1 MIAGNRIINYLR
13 ISVTDRCNFRC
24 RYCIPSSPFTVIAH
38 EKIARYEEIL
48 RITRLGCEMGI
59 TKVRITGGE
68 PFVRK
73 GILGFLEELCAVK
86 SLKDISITTNG
97 SLLTREKIEQ
107 LISFGIKR
115 LNFSLDTLDPVRFS
129 DITGRD
135 RFQQVWDAI
144 FTAHE
149 LGISPVKIN
158 TVVLKG
164 FNDDEINKICALTLK
179 YPFHIRFIEYMPM
192 GDSAIGKDQQMLTT
206 EIHEQ
211 IESEFGTLVPVER
224 GINDGPAKKFQ
235 IRGAMGI
242 VGFITP
248 ISSHFCSECNR
259 LRLTSRG
266 TLRPCLLNNYER
278 DIINPLRNGATD
290 DELKQIILA
299 TLKKKPSF
307 HGLSNLSGPS
317 DPTNPTGPSGG
328 PIGKNIPISH
338 MTSIGG

>member
-1 MIAGNRIINYLR
+1 MNAGSRNINYLR

-24 RYCIPSSPFTVIAH
+24 RYCVPSTPFSVIAH
-38 EKIARYEEIL
+38 DKIARYEEIL
-48 RITRLGCEMGI
+48 KITRLACDLGI

-73 GILGFLEELCAVK
+73 GIFSFLEQLTAIDC
-86 SLKDISITTNG
+86 LKDISITTNAA
-97 SLLTREKIEQ
+97 LLNKKKIQQ
-107 LISFGIKR
+107 LIGLGIKR
-115 LNFSLDTLDPVRFS
+115 LNISLDTLTATNFEQ
-129 DITGRD
+129 ITGRN
-135 RFQQVWDAI
+135 RFEQVWASI
-144 FTAHE
+144 MAARE

-158 TVVLKG
+158 TVALRG
-164 FNDDEINKICALTLK
+164 FNDNEIETLAALTLD

-192 GDSAIGKDQQMLTT
+192 GDSAIEKGQQILTS
-206 EIHEQ
+206 EIKEK
-211 IESEFGTLVPVER
+211 IESRFGRLLPVKRTE
-224 GINDGPAKKFQ
+224 NDGPAKKYQ
-235 IRGAMGI
+235 IPGAKGI

-278 DIINPLRNGATD
+278 NIINPLRNGASD
-290 DELKQIILA
+290 AELKEIIID

-307 HGLSNLSGPS
+307 HGL
-317 DPTNPTGPSGG
+317 TEH
-328 PIGKNIPISH
+328 PIKGAPISH

>member
-1 MIAGNRIINYLR
+1 MIAGNRTINYLR

-24 RYCIPSSPFTVIAH
+24 RYCVPSSPFHVIEH

-48 RITRLGCEMGI
+48 RITRLACELGI

-73 GILGFLEELCAVK
+73 DIFLFLEKLCAIE

-97 SLLTREKIEQ
+97 SLLTNEKIKK

-115 LNFSLDTLDPVRFS
+115 LNFSLDTLDPAKFAE
-129 DITGRD
+129 ITGRD
-135 RFQQVWDAI
+135 RFHQVRNAI

-149 LGISPVKIN
+149 LGISPIKLNAVI
-158 TVVLKG
+158 LRG
-164 FNDDEINKICALTLK
+164 INDDEIEKLTALTIK
-179 YPFHIRFIEYMPM
+179 YPFQIRFIEYMPM
-192 GDSAIGKDQQMLTT
+192 GDSAVEKQQQILSD
-206 EIHEQ
+206 EIKEK
-211 IESEFGTLVPVER
+211 IESEFGKLVPVQR
-224 GINDGPAKKFQ
+224 TGNDGPAKKFQ
-235 IRGAMGI
+235 IDGAKGI

-266 TLRPCLLNNYER
+266 TLRPCLLNNYEK
-278 DIINPLRNGATD
+278 DIIDPLRNGASD
-290 DELKQIILA
+290 NELKDIILSA
-299 TLKKKPSF
+299 LKKKPSF
-307 HGLSNLSGPS
+307 HGLTDHSAN
-317 DPTNPTGPSGG
+317 D
-328 PIGKNIPISH
+328 IPISH

>member
-1 MIAGNRIINYLR
+1 
-13 ISVTDRCNFRC
+13 V
-24 RYCIPSSPFTVIAH
+24 PSSPFSVIAH

-48 RITRLGCEMGI
+48 RITRLACELGI

-73 GILGFLEELCAVK
+73 DIFSFLEQLCAIE

-97 SLLTREKIEQ
+97 SLLTREKIKK
-107 LISFGIKR
+107 LISLGIKR
-115 LNFSLDTLDPVRFS
+115 LNLSLDTLDPVKFAQ
-129 DITGRD
+129 ITGRD
-135 RFQQVWDAI
+135 RFQHVRTAI

-158 TVVLKG
+158 TVILRG
-164 FNDDEINKICALTLK
+164 INDDEIEDMTALTLD

-192 GDSAIGKDQQMLTT
+192 GDSAVEKQQQVLTAEIKGK
-206 EIHEQ
+206 
-211 IESEFGTLVPVER
+211 IESKFGKLVPVKR
-224 GINDGPAKKFQ
+224 IANDGPAKKFQ
-235 IRGAMGI
+235 IDGALGI

-266 TLRPCLLNNYER
+266 TLRPCLLNNYEK
-278 DIINPLRNGATD
+278 DILNTLRNGASD
-290 DELKQIILA
+290 DALKQIIID
-299 TLKKKPSF
+299 TLTKKPSF
-307 HGLSNLSGPS
+307 HGLADQLIKG
-317 DPTNPTGPSGG
+317 
-328 PIGKNIPISH
+328 IPISH